1 MTHPARTTARLAP
14 ALVLTLLAAA
24 LPGVPFARNT
34 AAPTA
39 THALA
44 APLLAGD
51 NDKGGM
57 GG

>member
-1 MTHPARTTARLAP
+1 MTHPVRPAACLAP
-14 ALVLTLLAAA
+14 ALVLTLLVAA
-24 LPGVPFARNT
+24 LTGVPFARSASPQVT
-34 AAPTA
+34 AHPS
-39 THALA
+39 A

>member
-1 MTHPARTTARLAP
+1 MTHRARFATHLAP

-24 LPGVPFARNT
+24 LPGVPLART
-34 AAPTA
+34 AVPQVAAPTS
-39 THALA
+39 A